1 MLKRLFVCL
10 LLGLIALYC
19 HAQDNDNIND
29 LKNRIFHHY
38 DKSEFEEVVRLGN
51 EALAMY
57 EADNN
62 LYDMAGCYNVLGNA
76 YQRMGRFKEAIES
89 YEQCAEVMEK
99 LKNSENDKDHA
110 RAARMYDRNIRYT
123 RNNMGEI
130 FIQIGELGHAESI
143 YLNCIEMLGEPADT
157 MDFRDLATYKQN
169 LAEVYM
175 KQALGMKGA
184 EREASL
190 NASVELAEQSVAT
203 AEQYESLPFKRINK
217 KVTLAQAYHAS
228 GRLNESLRLA
238 REVLDSEEAN
248 NDPYL
253 EAEAHA
259 VYGNCEAGMNRHP
272 SAERHF
278 AQALAL
284 ANENHFSE
292 LQLVA
297 LEGAYTASKHFD
309 KVLAL
314 DYFEQYA
321 ALRDSVFN
329 EQQQQIIRDYI
340 VKYDLAEKEYQLE
353 LEAAKNS
360 RHRFIIL
367 ILGILAV
374 MLLAVIVLV
383 MRIGAIRK
391 RNHEIEGRLNMAKN
405 HLFSIVSHDFK
416 TSLLSQNLM
425 LGVMNDHFD
434 NMSQADI
441 KENVSQLKT
450 SSDLLKEDMF
460 NLIEWMKTE
469 LNSGEENYD
478 TFGLRKVVEECM
490 RTQKT
495 DATKKQ
501 LTLDNRVNEYLK
513 ARDNENL
520 VKLVLRNL
528 ISNAVKYSQPGGTIE
543 ITAREDGKRV
553 WLAVTDHGTGFDAA
567 SREAFDNGVI
577 KASGESGS
585 GIGLMLCKQVIER
598 NGGEIIVESRE
609 GEGATVRFTINKH

>member
-1 MLKRLFVCL
+1 MLKRLLVCL
-10 LLGLIALYC
+10 LLGLLVLPC
-19 HAQDNDNIND
+19 NAQDNDNIND
-29 LKNRIFHHY
+29 LKARIFHHY
-38 DKSEFEEVVRLGN
+38 DKSEFEEVVRLGH
-51 EALAMY
+51 EALAVY
-57 EADNN
+57 EAEDN

-76 YQRMGRFKEAIES
+76 YQRLGRFKEAIES

-110 RAARMYDRNIRYT
+110 RATRMYDRNIRYT

-130 FIQIGELGHAESI
+130 FIQIGELDHAESI
-143 YLNCIEMLGEPADT
+143 YLNCIEMLGEPVDT
-157 MDFRDLATYKQN
+157 LDFRDLATYKQN

-175 KQALGMKGA
+175 KQAIEMKGA
-184 EREASL
+184 ERESRVK
-190 NASVELAEQSVAT
+190 ASVELAAQSVAI
-203 AEQYESLPFKRINK
+203 AEQYEKLPFKRINK
-217 KVTLAQAYHAS
+217 KVTLAQAYQAD
-228 GRLNESLRLA
+228 GRLNEALRLA
-238 REVLDSEEAN
+238 REVLDSEEAE

-253 EAEAHA
+253 KAEAHA
-259 VYGNCEAGMNRHP
+259 VYGSCEAGMDHQP

-278 AQALAL
+278 AKAFAL

-329 EQQQQIIRDYI
+329 EQQQQIIREYQ
-340 VKYDLAEKEYQLE
+340 VKYDLAEKEHQLE

-374 MLLAVIVLV
+374 MLFAMVVLV
-383 MRIGAIRK
+383 MRIASIRK

-441 KENVSQLKT
+441 KENVSQLKS

-469 LNSGEENYD
+469 LNSGAENYN
-478 TFGLRKVVEECM
+478 TFVLRNVVEECM

-495 DATKKQ
+495 DAAKKQ
-501 LTLDNRVNEYLK
+501 LIFDNRVNEALK
-513 ARDNENL
+513 ARDNANL

-528 ISNAVKYSQPGGTIE
+528 LSNAVKYSKPEGTIE
-543 ITAREDGKRV
+543 VTVREDGKRV
-553 WLAVTDHGTGFDAA
+553 WLAVTDHGTGFDTA
-567 SREAFDNGVI
+567 SREAFDKGVI

-598 NGGEIIVESRE
+598 NGGEIIVESTE
-609 GEGATVRFTINKH
+609 GEGATVRFSIKKH